1 MDSTVL
7 LPHKLNS
14 VAYALQCT
22 CFLSSSHSSQRDR
35 CHRQTHPARFHSYT
49 AHRCD
54 AAYDRSRYRWQTYNS
69 SHSLPSST
77 YPANHYITMTQS
89 QGTKNSSKTLT
100 NKWLTLLRPNTY
112 CSNSSLS
119 FFSFTNCTFF
129 TLLQQSHNQWYFSFN
144 KTTGNG
150 GSKHNDTSKQDFML
164 YLDD

>member
-14 VAYALQCT
+14 FAYALQCT

-100 NKWLTLLRPNTY
+100 NKWLTLLVSQTKHLLFKFQFVVLLFHELHFLHSPTTITQ
-112 CSNSSLS
+112 SMILQ
-119 FFSFTNCTFF
+119 
-129 TLLQQSHNQWYFSFN
+129 LQQNHWKWWQ
-144 KTTGNG
+144 
-150 GSKHNDTSKQDFML
+150 
-164 YLDD
+164 